1 MDRKPQLTR
10 RGCQFWKL
18 QGQPFFFRYDMVLP
32 VSYEDFQHA
41 LNRFSAAFD
50 HAGMEIGTENPG
62 AVSLQK
68 PKAVY
73 AASK

>member
-1 MDRKPQLTR
+1 
-10 RGCQFWKL
+10 
-18 QGQPFFFRYDMVLP
+18 MVLP

>member
-1 MDRKPQLTR
+1 MLEAAGSTV
-10 RGCQFWKL
+10 
-18 QGQPFFFRYDMVLP
+18 FFRYDMVLP

-50 HAGMEIGTENPG
+50 HAGMEIGTEKPWCR
-62 AVSLQK
+62 SLQK
-68 PKAVY
+68 PKAVH